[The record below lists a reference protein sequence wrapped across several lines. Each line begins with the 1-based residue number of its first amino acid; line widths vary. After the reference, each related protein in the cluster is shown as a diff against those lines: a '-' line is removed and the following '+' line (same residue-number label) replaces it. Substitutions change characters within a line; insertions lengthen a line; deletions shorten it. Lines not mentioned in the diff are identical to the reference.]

1 MSYEI
6 RRVAVIGSG
15 TMGGALAAH
24 FANAGL
30 AVSLLDIAPV
40 KLTAQEIQKNLTL
53 EHPAVRNRIVNAGL
67 QAVLQAKPAALF
79 APSVAERIRV
89 GNLEDNFDFIA
100 DADWILEVI
109 VENLELKRA
118 LMARIDAARKPDSIV
133 TTNTSGIPIHEIAHG
148 RSKAFKR
155 HFLGTH
161 FFNPPRYLKLLEVI
175 PGPETSKRVVKAVKA
190 FGENVLGK
198 GVVICQ
204 DRPNF
209 IANRL
214 GSFLGT
220 YAMRYTLENNY
231 RVDEVDAFTGPEIGH
246 PKTATYRLCDLVG
259 VDVMY
264 HVADNL
270 YNAVPE
276 DEARAALQPPEFL
289 KTMVER
295 GMLGNKAQ
303 HGFYKEVREESGKKK
318 FYALNLRTLE
328 YERPEK
334 FFFDSI
340 ANSEMYD
347 TLAEKL
353 RYIVAQE
360 DRAAK
365 FIWDTTA
372 QYLAYASHRL
382 PEIADDIVSIDNA
395 MKWGF
400 AHEAGPFET
409 WDMLGVAETVAK
421 MEAQEIAVAPWVKEM
436 LAHGITSF
444 YQNGSYY
451 DPASKKY
458 IAPRVSP
465 NVAQLKN
472 AAVVAANDSASVRDL
487 GDGVA
492 CLEFHTKMNA
502 LDDNIIEIAQTAF
515 KALDQNFVGMVI
527 GNQGEHFSA
536 GANVV
541 GIWMLAENGQW
552 DEIDRVAKALQDF
565 TMQVRYARKPV
576 VTAPFG
582 YTLGGGCEVTM
593 AGSRIVAHAESYVGL
608 VEVGIGVIPAGGGC
622 KELLRRLVAPALQ
635 TPNADAL
642 PFLQRVFETI
652 GTAKVATSAVEAQQ
666 LGFFGNDTRIVMN
679 RDHLI
684 AEAKTTVL
692 DMVKENYQAPPRAKI
707 YAAGERARAAMQIA
721 IYSMLAGKYISE
733 YDAKIGGKLAHV
745 LCGGNL
751 TAPAWVDEQYILD
764 LEREAFISL
773 CGEEKTRERISHFV
787 NTGKPLRN

>member
-30 AVSLLDIAPV
+30 DVSLLDIAPN
-40 KLTAQEIQKNLTL
+40 KLTPDEEKKKLTL
-53 EHPAVRNRIVNAGL
+53 EHPAVRNRIVNAGM
-67 QAVLQAKPAALF
+67 QAILKSKPAALF
-79 APSVAERIRV
+79 TPQTAERIRV
-89 GNLEDNFDFIA
+89 GNLQDNFDFVA
-100 DADWILEVI
+100 DADWILEAI
-109 VENLELKRA
+109 VENLDVKRA
-118 LMARIDAARKPDSIV
+118 LMERIDAARKPNSII
-133 TTNTSGIPIHEIAHG
+133 TTNTSGIPIHAIAQG
-148 RSKAFKR
+148 RSESFKQ

-175 PGPETSKRVVKAVKA
+175 PSPNTLPDVVAYMKQ
-190 FGENVLGK
+190 FGENILGK
-198 GVVICQ
+198 GVVVCK

-220 YAMRYTLENNY
+220 YAMQYTLENNF
-231 RVDEVDAFTGPEIGH
+231 RVDEVDEFTGTAIGH
-246 PKTATYRLCDLVG
+246 PKSATYRLCDLVG

-264 HVADNL
+264 HVAENL

-276 DEARAALQPPEFL
+276 DEARADLKPPEFL

-295 GMLGNKAQ
+295 GMLGNKAG

-318 FYALNLRTLE
+318 FYALNLNTLE

-340 ANSEMYD
+340 TNSEMYD
-347 TLAEKL
+347 TLAERL
-353 RYIVAQE
+353 RYLVQQE

-365 FIWDTTA
+365 FIWDITA
-372 QYLAYASHRL
+372 HYLAYASHRVR
-382 PEIADDIVSIDNA
+382 EIADDIVSIDNA

-409 WDMLGVAETVAK
+409 WDMLGVAETVEK
-421 MEAQEIAVAPWVKEM
+421 MDAQDIAIAPWVKEM
-436 LAHGITSF
+436 LANGNASF
-444 YQNGSYY
+444 YHNGSYY
-451 DPASKKY
+451 DPASKAY
-458 IAPRVSP
+458 RALAAAPNIIV
-465 NVAQLKN
+465 LKN
-472 AAVVAANDSASVRDL
+472 TRVISENDSASLRDL

-492 CLEFHTKMNA
+492 LLEFHTKMNA
-502 LDDNIIEIAQTAF
+502 LDDNIIEVAHN
-515 KALDQNFVGMVI
+515 ALNEVDKNFVGMVV

-536 GANVV
+536 GANVI
-541 GIWMLAENGQW
+541 GIWMMAENGEW
-552 DEIDRVAKALQDF
+552 EKIDEVAKALQDF
-565 TMQVRYARKPV
+565 TMLLRYSRKPI

-593 AGSRIVAHAESYVGL
+593 AGSRIVAHVESYVGL

-622 KELLRRLVAPALQ
+622 KELLRRVAAPAMQ
-635 TPNADAL
+635 TPNADVL

-652 GTAKVATSAVEAQQ
+652 GTAKVATSAAEAKQ
-666 LGFFGNDTRIVMN
+666 LGFFGNDTRVIMN

-684 AEAKTTVL
+684 AEAKKTVL
-692 DMVKENYQAPPRAKI
+692 DMVAENYQAPARAKI
-707 YAAGERARAAMQIA
+707 YAAGERALSAIRIA
-721 IYSMLAGKYISE
+721 IFSMVSGRYISE
-733 YDAKIGGKLAHV
+733 YDAFIGDKLAHV
-745 LCGGNL
+745 LCGGKL

-773 CGEEKTRERISHFV
+773 CGEEKTRERISHFM